1 MIIRA
6 RAGSSH
12 PILAALIRRNGG
24 RLGRHLTNTASQ
36 VAVVPNTALRLLAAS
51 PLIDRISL
59 DRPVVGA
66 MERTGRTIGAAAV
79 RQELGF
85 DGTGVSVAIIDSG
98 ITPWHDDLAD
108 AGVGQR
114 VVRFV
119 DFVGELET
127 PRDDFGHGTHVA
139 GIVAGNGFDSDGA
152 RTGIAPGVNLVV
164 LKVLDGT
171 GRGYMSD
178 VIAALDYAVA
188 NQASLNI
195 RVVNLSVAAGVYES
209 FDTDPLT
216 LAAERAVRAGMTV
229 VAAAGN
235 NGRGAS
241 GQTQYG
247 GITSPGNAP
256 WVLTVG
262 ASSHMGTVERAD
274 DTIAAFTSRGPTA
287 IDYRAKPDIVAPGV
301 GIESLSNPDSSMYS
315 TASAYLLDGTRP
327 TSFLP
332 YLSLSGTSM
341 SAPVVSGVVALM
353 LQANPAL
360 TPNQVKAILQYTAE
374 IHPGYDPLTEGAG
387 FLNARGAIELARYLA
402 DPSNNAYPDS
412 SGWAAKL
419 IWGNRLLSGGR
430 LTADADAWS
439 TNVQWGAQGNVS
451 IGVRCESADCTETG
465 GRWRVNTSS
474 SRNIVWGQLCDGS
487 DCGGPWTVDRVTTTD
502 DGETVVWGT
511 DGGETVV
518 WGTDGGETVVW
529 GTDGGETVVWGT
541 ACTDPSCIPI
551 IWGRR

>member
-119 DFVGELET
+119 DFVGELEA

-188 NQASLNI
+188 HQASLNI

-387 FLNARGAIELARYLA
+387 FLNARGAIELARHLA

-451 IGVRCESADCTETG
+451 FGVRCESADCTETG

-474 SRNIVWGQLCDGS
+474 SQNIVWGQLCDGS

>member
-1 MIIRA
+1 MHAVVTRGVFVAALTALTVLTPLHRTPVSASGSAASKLESVLEARSSRFSGGSSRVIIRA

-24 RLGRHLTNTASQ
+24 RLGRHLTNIASQ
-36 VAVVPNTALRLLAAS
+36 VAVVPDTALRLLAAS

-66 MERTGRTIGAAAV
+66 MERTGLTIGAAAV

-119 DFVGELET
+119 DFVGELEA

-171 GRGYMSD
+171 GRGYISD

-188 NQASLNI
+188 NQAPLNI

-209 FDTDPLT
+209 FNTDPLT

-262 ASSHMGTVERAD
+262 ASSHMGTVDRAD

-360 TPNQVKAILQYTAE
+360 TPN
-374 IHPGYDPLTEGAG
+374 
-387 FLNARGAIELARYLA
+387 RSRR
-402 DPSNNAYPDS
+402 SC
-412 SGWAAKL
+412 
-419 IWGNRLLSGGR
+419 
-430 LTADADAWS
+430 S
-439 TNVQWGAQGNVS
+439 TRRRS
-451 IGVRCESADCTETG
+451 IPA
-465 GRWRVNTSS
+465 
-474 SRNIVWGQLCDGS
+474 
-487 DCGGPWTVDRVTTTD
+487 TT
-502 DGETVVWGT
+502 
-511 DGGETVV
+511 
-518 WGTDGGETVVW
+518 
-529 GTDGGETVVWGT
+529 
-541 ACTDPSCIPI
+541 
-551 IWGRR
+551 R